1 MKINRLSLVA
11 ALALGGLLACTTI
24 VCAQDT
30 PTKGK
35 KGRPTVEQRVERLNK
50 ELNLTDEQK
59 TKVTALFEDEGKK
72 MRDMRGDTNLDPQQ
86 RREKMQELRKETD
99 TKMKAILKPDQY
111 EKYQKLQE
119 QMRQR
124 KGGPNGG
131 GEKKDK

>member
-1 MKINRLSLVA
+1 MKIKRLSLVA
-11 ALALGGLLACTTI
+11 ALALGSLLACTTI
-24 VCAQDT
+24 VCAQDA

-35 KGRPTVEQRVERLNK
+35 KGRPSIEQRVERLNK

-59 TKVTALFEDEGKK
+59 TKVTSLLEDEGKK
-72 MRDMRGDTNLDPQQ
+72 MRDLRGDTNLDAQQ
-86 RREKMQELRKETD
+86 RREKMQEIRKESD
-99 TKMKAILKPDQY
+99 TKMKAILKPDQW

-124 KGGPNGG
+124 KGDKG